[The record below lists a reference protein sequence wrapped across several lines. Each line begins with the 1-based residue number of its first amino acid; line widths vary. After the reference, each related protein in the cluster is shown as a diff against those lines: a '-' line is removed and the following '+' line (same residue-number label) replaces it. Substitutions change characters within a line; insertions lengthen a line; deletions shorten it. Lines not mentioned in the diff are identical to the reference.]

1 MIKKILVTT
10 DFSDLS
16 TEVISQAADIAQAFK
31 AAVFVMHVIPPT
43 PVYSGSEISP
53 PVILDYSAEEWHR
66 EQHDLD
72 AIVEFLTKKGIESS
86 NVLVSGPVASTI
98 YDKAIQ
104 LDVDL
109 VIVGAHSHGF
119 LYRAFIGSVS
129 EGLLK
134 DPPCPILVI
143 PGSS

>member
-16 TEVISQAADIAQAFK
+16 TDITSQAADLARVYK
-31 AAVFVMHVIPPT
+31 AEVFVVHVIPPT

-66 EQHDLD
+66 EQRDLD
-72 AIVEFLTKKGIESS
+72 AIVDFLIKKGIKAS
-86 NVLVSGPVASTI
+86 NVLVSGPIATTI
-98 YDKAIQ
+98 YDKAVQ

-109 VIVGAHSHGF
+109 IIVGAHSHGF

-129 EGLLK
+129 EELLK
-134 DPPCPILVI
+134 DPPCPIMVI
-143 PGSS
+143 PGNK

>member
-16 TEVISQAADIAQAFK
+16 TDLIAQAAELAQACK
-31 AAVFVMHVIPPT
+31 AEIFVMHVIPPA

-53 PVILDYSAEEWHR
+53 PVMLDYSAEEWLR
-66 EQHDLD
+66 EQRDLD
-72 AIVEFLTKKGIESS
+72 ALVNFLKEKGISAS
-86 NVLVSGPVASTI
+86 NILVSGPIASTI
-98 YDKAIQ
+98 YEKALQ

-109 VIVGAHSHGF
+109 IVVGAHSHGF

-129 EGLLK
+129 EELLK
-134 DPPCPILVI
+134 DPPCSIMVI
-143 PGSS
+143 PGSK

>member
-16 TEVISQAADIAQAFK
+16 TEVTTQAAELAHICK
-31 AAVFVMHVIPPT
+31 AAVFVMHVVPLT
-43 PVYSGSEISP
+43 QVFSGSEISP
-53 PVILDYSAEEWHR
+53 PIIMDYSAEEWQR

-72 AIVEFLTKKGIESS
+72 AIVNFFAKKGINAT
-86 NVLVSGPVASTI
+86 NVLVSGPIVSTI
-98 YDKAIQ
+98 FTKAKQ

-109 VIVGAHSHGF
+109 IVVGAHSHGF

-129 EGLLK
+129 EEILK
-134 DPPCPILVI
+134 NPPCPILVI
-143 PGSS
+143 PASK

>member
-16 TEVISQAADIAQAFK
+16 TDITSQAADLARVYK
-31 AAVFVMHVIPPT
+31 AEVFVVHVIPPS

-53 PVILDYSAEEWHR
+53 PVILDYAAEEWHR
-66 EQHDLD
+66 EQRDLD
-72 AIVEFLTKKGIESS
+72 AIVDFLVKKGINAS
-86 NVLVSGPVASTI
+86 NILVSGPIASTI

-109 VIVGAHSHGF
+109 IIVGAHSHGF

-129 EGLLK
+129 EELLK
-134 DPPCPILVI
+134 DPPCPIMVI
-143 PGSS
+143 PGNT

>member
-1 MIKKILVTT
+1 MIKKLLVTT

-16 TEVISQAADIAQAFK
+16 TEVIAQAADIAQAFK
-31 AAVFVMHVIPPT
+31 AEVFVMYVIPPA

-72 AIVEFLTKKGIESS
+72 SIVDFLKKKGINAS
-86 NVLVSGPVASTI
+86 NVLVSGPIASTI

-104 LDVDL
+104 LKVDL
-109 VIVGAHSHGF
+109 VVVGAHSHGF

-134 DPPCPILVI
+134 DPPCPIMVI
-143 PGSS
+143 PGGR

>member
-16 TEVISQAADIAQAFK
+16 TEVIAQAADIALSFK
-31 AAVFVMHVIPPT
+31 AKVFVMHVIPPT
-43 PVYSGSEISP
+43 PVYSRSEISP
-53 PVILDYSAEEWHR
+53 PVILDYSADEWHR

-72 AIVEFLTKKGIESS
+72 AIVDFLKKKGIDAS
-86 NVLVSGPVASTI
+86 NVLLSGPIASTI
-98 YDKAIQ
+98 YDKAIH
-104 LDVDL
+104 LNVDL

-134 DPPCPILVI
+134 DPPCPIMVI

>member
-16 TEVISQAADIAQAFK
+16 TDITSQAADLARVYK
-31 AAVFVMHVIPPT
+31 AEVFVVHVIPPS

-66 EQHDLD
+66 EQRDLD
-72 AIVEFLTKKGIESS
+72 AIVDFLVKKGINAS
-86 NVLVSGPVASTI
+86 NILVSGPIASTI

-109 VIVGAHSHGF
+109 IIVGAHSHGF

-129 EGLLK
+129 EELLK
-134 DPPCPILVI
+134 DPPCPIMVI
-143 PGSS
+143 PGNT

>member
-16 TEVISQAADIAQAFK
+16 TEIAAQAAELAQICNAT
-31 AAVFVMHVIPPT
+31 VFVMHVIPPT
-43 PVYSGSEISP
+43 PVFSGSEISP
-53 PVILDYSAEEWHR
+53 PVIMDYSAEEWQR

-72 AIVEFLTKKGIESS
+72 AIVDFFVKKGINAS
-86 NVLVSGPVASTI
+86 NVLVSGPIVSTI
-98 YDKAIQ
+98 CDKAIQ

-109 VIVGAHSHGF
+109 IIVGAHSHGF

-129 EGLLK
+129 EEILK

-143 PGSS
+143 PGNR

>member
-1 MIKKILVTT
+1 MINKILVTT

-16 TEVISQAADIAQAFK
+16 TEVIGQTSDIARACN
-31 AAVFVMHVIPPT
+31 AEVFVMHVIPPT

-53 PVILDYSAEEWHR
+53 PVILDYSPEEWHR

-72 AIVEFLTKKGIESS
+72 AIVEFLIKQGIRSS
-86 NVLVSGPVASTI
+86 SILVSGPIASTI
-98 YDKAIQ
+98 YDKAIEF
-104 LDVDL
+104 DADL

>member
-16 TEVISQAADIAQAFK
+16 TEVIAQSADLASVCK
-31 AAVFVMHVIPPT
+31 AEIFVMHVIPPT

-66 EQHDLD
+66 EQNDLD
-72 AIVEFLTKKGIESS
+72 AIVNFLKKKGLSATNI
-86 NVLVSGPVASTI
+86 LVSGPIASTI
-98 YDKAIQ
+98 YEKAIQ
-104 LDVDL
+104 FDVDL
-109 VIVGAHSHGF
+109 IVVGAHSHGF

-134 DPPCPILVI
+134 DPPCPIMVI

>member
-16 TEVISQAADIAQAFK
+16 TEVISQASDIAQAFK
-31 AAVFVMHVIPPT
+31 AEVYVMHVIPPT

-53 PVILDYSAEEWHR
+53 PVIVDYSPEEWHR
-66 EQHDLD
+66 EQRDLD
-72 AIVEFLTKKGIESS
+72 AIVDFLKGKSINAS
-86 NVLVSGPVASTI
+86 NVLVSGPIASTI
-98 YDKAIQ
+98 YDKA
-104 LDVDL
+104 LHLGVDL

-134 DPPCPILVI
+134 DPPCPIMVI
-143 PGSS
+143 PGNN